1 MQKLKNKKNIS
12 EECEHIMKNTWI
24 YKGNLSAQKNSNILS
39 VLQGIGDENC
49 CELTFTTSEIN
60 DTRIISYQY
69 KGEQNNIDT
78 VQTEINELKLNIAQ
92 QHLSHYFPTY
102 NVNRVTKEMT
112 EHELKLSVNVN
123 KFSNFMSLAQAVAL
137 ELDIPTRIY
146 EKNQGFLKGKDV
158 SIQVMGNSKEL
169 TKFQNLINNFIVED
183 VSQKNTSK
191 LRI

>member
-1 MQKLKNKKNIS
+1 
-12 EECEHIMKNTWI
+12 
-24 YKGNLSAQKNSNILS
+24 
-39 VLQGIGDENC
+39 
-49 CELTFTTSEIN
+49 
-60 DTRIISYQY
+60 
-69 KGEQNNIDT
+69 
-78 VQTEINELKLNIAQ
+78 
-92 QHLSHYFPTY
+92 
-102 NVNRVTKEMT
+102 
-112 EHELKLSVNVN
+112 
-123 KFSNFMSLAQAVAL
+123 LAQAVAL